1 MISPSDA
8 GGRITTPTGGART
21 GGVMLGG
28 GVPTMTVSERTL
40 APARSVITAVP
51 GVPVAIVSV
60 AEPAGTTTGPTTWAT
75 PSFVLVTVIGVSW
88 VTGVENSG
96 TVNVG

>member
-1 MISPSDA
+1 MISPSEA
-8 GGRITTPTGGART
+8 GGRITTPTSGATT
-21 GGVMLGG
+21 GGVVPAG

-60 AEPAGTTTGPTTWAT
+60 AVSEPAGTTTAPTT
-75 PSFVLVTVIGVSW
+75 
-88 VTGVENSG
+88 
-96 TVNVG
+96 